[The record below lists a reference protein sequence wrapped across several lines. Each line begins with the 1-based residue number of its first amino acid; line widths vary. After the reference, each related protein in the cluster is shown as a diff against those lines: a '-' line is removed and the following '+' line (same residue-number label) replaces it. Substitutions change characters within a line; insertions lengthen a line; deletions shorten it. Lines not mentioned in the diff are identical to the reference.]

1 MSPLTVSA
9 LFLLGVSYAYGYS
22 AGAPESVCEDM
33 LPKHPVDAQKTK
45 MPYKISV
52 SKNQVKGGDAVDIT
66 IGGKTFKGFFLQ
78 VRDDKGKPVGEFQI
92 PANDKYAKSVN
103 CHNSKTTYPQ
113 PVMMIREF
121 YCSLW
126 QRFVGGQCSLHESH
140 KDGADNAATHKNAT
154 DKKDF
159 KLTWKA
165 PGSPGKYTVYA
176 TVAEDGGTF
185 WVKKP
190 TEVISVS

>member
-103 CHNSKTTYPQ
+103 CHNSKT
-113 PVMMIREF
+113 
-121 YCSLW
+121 
-126 QRFVGGQCSLHESH
+126 
-140 KDGADNAATHKNAT
+140 NAATHKNAT